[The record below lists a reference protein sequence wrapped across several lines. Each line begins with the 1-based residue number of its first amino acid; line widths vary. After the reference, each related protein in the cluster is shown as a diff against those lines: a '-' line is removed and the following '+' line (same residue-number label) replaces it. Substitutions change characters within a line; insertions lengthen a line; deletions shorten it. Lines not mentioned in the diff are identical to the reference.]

1 MTIMT
6 TRRSIDGGMNR
17 LAAGVLVAALL
28 GSTACV
34 PATAVAQGQAPAMK
48 TPAAAAP
55 VAAPAASPAVQPDP
69 AILLERARKKI
80 KVDHDVAG
88 AVAAYREVI
97 EKHRADLAHARP
109 ALRELLDLWV
119 EVQGNEAAA
128 AAIRPAAEK
137 YLDMQRPI
145 DPKAAAARTDDDL
158 ARDLLLK
165 PWLVTLKFD
174 KAPLKEVLAEITRQS
189 GVAIEL
195 GTVPLPFDAA
205 KYRAFMKK
213 LPRYA
218 ELPDEERK
226 AMQAEALVMDPK
238 VADAGDMDQFLRQA
252 AAHMHEITAG
262 ILEMMLEQKS
272 MLHIEQ
278 QEANAQLSRSEV
290 TLDVKDVTA
299 FNALDIV
306 GAASQPPIGWSVAP
320 DRDQAA
326 WASDSR
332 VLAMPVVP
340 PVGRV
345 VSPSGG
351 DTVLVPKRTYQG
363 RSSIQLTSQRTGFL
377 DAKEARVSRL
387 QIDVS
392 FTREPGP
399 ALQEMHL
406 RAAVG
411 TDGRGRKFDME
422 ERTSLMFAPQFQ
434 MFFKDVPAEVQE
446 FATLTVELSGIVV
459 AESKEQRLPL
469 AKGNCFETP
478 RYTLMVR
485 SIDKAGGETGVT
497 LNKKLKDMGTTNA
510 QAPARVDLIGLYR
523 GDDGPFGAFQLEL
536 ANGER
541 IRAQGMSGQGM
552 SGGGDGGGSQW
563 RLDFATGS
571 AEPTALIWAVPTKEI
586 AVTIPFEFKNVK
598 LP

>member
-28 GSTACV
+28 GSAACV

-48 TPAAAAP
+48 TPAAAAGDAAAARP
-55 VAAPAASPAVQPDP
+55 VPAAQPD
-69 AILLERARKKI
+69 AAVLLERARKKI

-158 ARDLLLK
+158 TRDLLLK

-174 KAPLKEVLAEITRQS
+174 KAPLKDVLAEITRQS
-189 GVAIEL
+189 GVAIDMAPPIVIWDEM
-195 GTVPLPFDAA
+195 F
-205 KYRAFMKK
+205 
-213 LPRYA
+213 
-218 ELPDEERK
+218 EERG
-226 AMQAEALVMDPK
+226 E
-238 VADAGDMDQFLRQA
+238 
-252 AAHMHEITAG
+252 
-262 ILEMMLEQKS
+262 
-272 MLHIEQ
+272 
-278 QEANAQLSRSEV
+278 QEAMLRIERLSRSEM

-299 FNALDIV
+299 FNTLDIV
-306 GAASQPPIGWSVAP
+306 GAASQPPFSWYVAQ
-320 DRDQAA
+320 DVDQAV
-326 WASDSR
+326 WDYFDSR
-332 VLAMPVVP
+332 VLVMPVVP
-340 PVGRV
+340 PVGPV
-345 VSPSGG
+345 ISPSGG

-363 RSSIQLTSQRTGFL
+363 RSSIQLTSQRMGFL

-399 ALQEMHL
+399 ALQELHL

-411 TDGRGRKFDME
+411 TDGRGRKFVME
-422 ERTSLMFAPQFQ
+422 ERPSLMFAPQFQ

-446 FATLTVELSGIVV
+446 FATLIVELSGIVV
-459 AESKEQRLPL
+459 AERKEQRLPL
-469 AKGNCFETP
+469 TKGNCFETP

-497 LNKKLKDMGTTNA
+497 LTKKLKNTGTTNA
-510 QAPARVDLIGLYR
+510 QAPASVDLIGLYR
-523 GDDGPFGAFQLEL
+523 GDNGPFGAFQLEL

-571 AEPTALIWAVPTKEI
+571 AEPTALIWTVPTKEI
-586 AVTIPFEFKNVK
+586 PVTIPFEFKNVK

>member
-189 GVAIEL
+189 GVAIEV

-226 AMQAEALVMDPK
+226 AMQAEAKAMKPDLGPDGELDHLLREWAVAAGQEGDDWIDDALAETGSYCERLVQAVACEITINVTQVNAWAAIDAAMAQLPK
-238 VADAGDMDQFLRQA
+238 GLPVSARLESASVVIDGEGADA
-252 AAHMHEITAG
+252 
-262 ILEMMLEQKS
+262 
-272 MLHIEQ
+272 
-278 QEANAQLSRSEV
+278 AQRVYNGRMRIGRPESGTVRKLSV
-290 TLDVKDVTA
+290 
-299 FNALDIV
+299 V
-306 GAASQPPIGWSVAP
+306 GAAKKSQ
-320 DRDQAA
+320 
-326 WASDSR
+326 
-332 VLAMPVVP
+332 LAM
-340 PVGRV
+340 
-345 VSPSGG
+345 
-351 DTVLVPKRTYQG
+351 D
-363 RSSIQLTSQRTGFL
+363 
-377 DAKEARVSRL
+377 
-387 QIDVS
+387 IDV
-392 FTREPGP
+392 TREPGLP
-399 ALQEMHL
+399 TARFVVGCLI
-406 RAAVG
+406 G
-411 TDGRGRKFDME
+411 TDAQGRKYTINPPLAL
-422 ERTSLMFAPQFQ
+422 RGKLLTAFA
-434 MFFKDVPAEVQE
+434 DVPADVQE
-446 FATLTVELSGIVV
+446 FVSLAGEVAGTVV
-459 AESKEQRLPL
+459 AEKSEYRLPL
-469 AKGNCFETP
+469 AKGNHLTIP
-478 RYTLMVR
+478 GGTLTVQAINR
-485 SIDKAGGETGVT
+485 NQGATVVT
-497 LNKKLKDMGTTNA
+497 LAGVVDRDTTLPVTEFSDGTNCAGNQGLRMMGM
-510 QAPARVDLIGLYR
+510 
-523 GDDGPFGAFQLEL
+523 DGVFGGFEEVMEL
-536 ANGER
+536 ADGRR
-541 IRAQGMSGQGM
+541 IQSRRRSRTGKESA
-552 SGGGDGGGSQW
+552 
-563 RLDFATGS
+563 LVITLEFATGS
-571 AEPTALIWAVPTKEI
+571 AEPTALICAVPTKEI
-586 AVTIPFEFKNVK
+586 PFVCPFEFKNVK

>member
-28 GSTACV
+28 GSAACV

-48 TPAAAAP
+48 TPAAFAP

-238 VADAGDMDQFLRQA
+238 VADAGDMDQFLRQGA
-252 AAHMHEITAG
+252 AELAGVTAEMLEAEIQRRSKARQAAEELARSVVTIDVTGVTALAAIDTAG
-262 ILEMMLEQKS
+262 AALPTPQVATTVVHDSVYLES
-272 MLHIEQ
+272 
-278 QEANAQLSRSEV
+278 S
-290 TLDVKDVTA
+290 
-299 FNALDIV
+299 
-306 GAASQPPIGWSVAP
+306 
-320 DRDQAA
+320 
-326 WASDSR
+326 
-332 VLAMPVVP
+332 
-340 PVGRV
+340 
-345 VSPSGG
+345 SGPA
-351 DTVLVPKRTYQG
+351 VNRIYQG
-363 RSSIQLTSQRTGFL
+363 RSAIWLSGQQRTSFF
-377 DAKEARVSRL
+377 DAEGVRHSSLTTTVWHAH
-387 QIDVS
+387 
-392 FTREPGP
+392 EPGLP
-399 ALQEMHL
+399 IQDLAV
-406 RAAVG
+406 RSAVG
-411 TDGRGRKFDME
+411 TDSRGRKFVMTGRGHGARID
-422 ERTSLMFAPQFQ
+422 FP
-434 MFFKDVPAEVQE
+434 DVPAEVQE
-446 FATLTVELSGIVV
+446 LVTLTGEYAANVSTERHDRRLPLTKGNRLETSEGTLTV
-459 AESKEQRLPL
+459 Q
-469 AKGNCFETP
+469 
-478 RYTLMVR
+478 
-485 SIDKAGGETGVT
+485 SIDTAEGQTVVT
-497 LNKKLKDMGTTNA
+497 LVEALKDMSRMGTYA
-510 QAPARVDLIGLYR
+510 AASAGHGGVE
-523 GDDGPFGAFQLEL
+523 DDSGYLLEL
-536 ANGER
+536 ANGKR
-541 IRAQGMSGQGM
+541 IGAHGMSMHGNEAGAEKKL
-552 SGGGDGGGSQW
+552 
-563 RLDFATGS
+563 RFHTGS
-571 AEPTALIWAVPTKEI
+571 AEPTALVWTVPTKTI
-586 AVTIPFEFKNVK
+586 PIVIPFEFKNVK